1 MTDNGA
7 DNPQGFNWGLPP
19 RDPATASAEQQAAE
33 RRAAEQAAA
42 NRLANEQAA
51 AAQAAALAAQQARR
65 PAAPQPAPGESF
77 LADVEDNDEDDDP
90 FAIFTPPPT
99 EATAVVPPAE
109 TPAAS
114 EPPAAP
120 WVPGAFTAQQPVQ
133 PQPPAQPTNP
143 VPPADPFPS
152 ARPTPPE
159 LVDPPELVLPP
170 EPKWPLPA
178 QGTGT
183 AGENS
188 WDQPT
193 QATPYVDIPTEEY
206 HFTDQSVSRPPTPEP
221 QTYPWDPSSGAIP
234 APDPALAG
242 ISDFYPAQPVGLP
255 APADEA
261 PQVPAPHP
269 GPAPTAAQPA
279 ADFDSLFGDDQFK
292 EYDDESL
299 LTPLVARSET
309 TTPPPVLPRAPMTR
323 AQRTLLVV
331 AGGLVAVLALVGL
344 FLFGT
349 TLSGPAEIL
358 PPTAA
363 ETPTD
368 GSSQVPEVVLG
379 PVAPGVHAWDEL
391 LGTECLE
398 PYTSPWEEQ
407 FTVVDCGTPH
417 AAQMLSTGT
426 FDGEKDAEGTE
437 YPGVDALVTRA
448 TDSCESRNVINY
460 GKAVYYKDL
469 QVTAS
474 VPATA
479 DEWAAGD
486 RDYYCF
492 ATRESG
498 DAFNGTIAKTPK
510 A

>member
-19 RDPATASAEQQAAE
+19 RDPANGPAETTEAE

-42 NRLANEQAA
+42 NRRANEQAA
-51 AAQAAALAAQQARR
+51 AAQAAALAARSR
-65 PAAPQPAPGESF
+65 GPAAPQQPAEPSF
-77 LADVEDNDEDDDP
+77 LDDVDAEEEDDP

-99 EATAVVPPAE
+99 EATTVLPPVV
-109 TPAAS
+109 
-114 EPPAAP
+114 EPPLAP

-133 PQPPAQPTNP
+133 QPAQQPVQPTPP
-143 VPPADPFPS
+143 VDPFPT
-152 ARPTPPE
+152 AQPVQPE
-159 LVDPPELVLPP
+159 LVEPPELVLPP

-193 QATPYVDIPTEEY
+193 QATPYVEVPTEEY
-206 HFTDQSVSRPPTPEP
+206 HFTQQPEP

-242 ISDFYPAQPVGLP
+242 ISEDFAPQPVGLP
-255 APADEA
+255 APQDES
-261 PQVPAPHP
+261 PQVPAPY
-269 GPAPTAAQPA
+269 GTPATVQPA
-279 ADFDSLFGDDQFK
+279 ADFDTLFGDEQFK

-299 LTPLVARSET
+299 LTPLVARSD
-309 TTPPPVLPRAPMTR
+309 TPPPAVLPRAPMTK
-323 AQRTLLVV
+323 AQRTTLWVVGGVV
-331 AGGLVAVLALVGL
+331 AALALVGL

-349 TLSGPAEIL
+349 SLSGPAEIL

-363 ETPTD
+363 ETPGD
-368 GSSQVPEVVLG
+368 GASQAPEVVLG
-379 PVAPGVHAWDEL
+379 PVAPGEHSWNEL
-391 LGTECLE
+391 LGSECLE
-398 PYTSPWEEQ
+398 PYTSPWEKQ
-407 FTVVDCGTPH
+407 YTVVDCDTPH
-417 AAQMLSTGT
+417 AAQMVATGT
-426 FDGEKDAEGTE
+426 FDDEEKDAAGAAF
-437 YPGVDALVTRA
+437 PGVDALVTRA
-448 TDSCESRNVINY
+448 INSCESRNVINY
-460 GKAVYYKDL
+460 GKAAFYKDL
-469 QVTAS
+469 QLTAS
-474 VPATA
+474 VPANA
-479 DEWAAGD
+479 DEWTAGS

>member
-19 RDPATASAEQQAAE
+19 RDPAQDGAAQKEAE

-51 AAQAAALAAQQARR
+51 AAQAAALAAQARK
-65 PAAPQPAPGESF
+65 PAAPQQPPAPSF
-77 LADVEDNDEDDDP
+77 LDDVAADDEDDADDDP

-99 EATAVVPPAE
+99 EATPVA
-109 TPAAS
+109 PAAEERPVS

-133 PQPPAQPTNP
+133 PQPAQPIPPVDPFPAARPAQP
-143 VPPADPFPS
+143 D
-152 ARPTPPE
+152 
-159 LVDPPELVLPP
+159 LVQPPELVLPP

-178 QGTGT
+178 QGAGT

-193 QATPYVDIPTEEY
+193 QATPYIDIPTEEY
-206 HFTDQSVSRPPTPEP
+206 HFTAQSVNRPPEPEP

-255 APADEA
+255 APVDES
-261 PQVPAPHP
+261 PQLPAPYP
-269 GPAPTAAQPA
+269 GPAPTTAQPA
-279 ADFDSLFGDDQFK
+279 ADFDSLFGDEQFK

-299 LTPLVARSET
+299 LTPLAPRT
-309 TTPPPVLPRAPMTR
+309 DTPPPPVLPRAPMTP
-323 AQRTLLVV
+323 AQRTLLWV
-331 AGGLVAVLALVGL
+331 AGGLVAALALVGL

-349 TLSGPAEIL
+349 SLAGPAEVL
-358 PPTAA
+358 PPTAE
-363 ETPTD
+363 ETPSD
-368 GSSQVPEVVLG
+368 GASQVPEVVLG
-379 PVAPGVHAWDEL
+379 PVDPGVHAWNEL
-391 LGTECLE
+391 LGSECLE
-398 PYTSPWEEQ
+398 PYTSPWEKSY
-407 FTVVDCGTPH
+407 TVVDCDEPH
-417 AAQMLSTGT
+417 AAQMLATGV
-426 FDGEKDAEGTE
+426 FDGEKDAAGSE
-437 YPGVDALVTRA
+437 YPGVEALVTRA
-448 TDSCESRNVINY
+448 VESCESRTVINY
-460 GKAVYYKDL
+460 GKAAFYKDL
-469 QVTAS
+469 QATAS
-474 VPATA
+474 VPPNAE
-479 DEWAAGD
+479 EWASGS

-498 DAFNGTIAKTPK
+498 DAFNGTIAKAPK